1 MSAMSSVDLEVSSSS
16 ISAAASSLPEQVAK
30 LAAANQTLTS
40 SLQQAHTDLAQL
52 LVQRDELSDDLRGT
66 VDLCEEVCSSTA
78 SWYAADLELTKRR
91 SEQLRDSIE
100 STRAIRQRMDATL
113 RRLSSAALVDVQ

>member
-1 MSAMSSVDLEVSSSS
+1 MSAMSTVDFEGASSS

-66 VDLCEEVCSSTA
+66 VDLCEEMCSNTA

-91 SEQLRDSIE
+91 AEQLRDSID
-100 STRAIRQRMDATL
+100 STRTIRQRMDATL
-113 RRLSSAALVDVQ
+113 RRLESAPLVDVQ